1 MDEDYETVTF
11 QGQECRI
18 QYPGLYGAT
27 LDIPGCNDTLFVSWL
42 RLADEN

>member
-18 QYPGLYGAT
+18 QSSSLYGAT
-27 LDIPGCNDTLFVSWL
+27 LDIPGSNDTPFVSWL
-42 RLADEN
+42 LLAEED